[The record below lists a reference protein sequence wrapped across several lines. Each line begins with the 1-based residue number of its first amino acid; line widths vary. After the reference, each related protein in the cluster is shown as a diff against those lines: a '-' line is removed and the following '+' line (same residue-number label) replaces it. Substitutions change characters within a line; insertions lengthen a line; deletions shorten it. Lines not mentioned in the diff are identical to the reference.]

1 MGVVEDG
8 CGGISGILSA
18 LIHPDFPTMQSR
30 GKTDSTGRLVEVAGL
45 KASLVLRL
53 RRHNSTFSAPFFM
66 QMPREIPLPA
76 SVGASRAN
84 HPAPLSATASCP
96 KSLDA
101 SLNEKRRVGRVIDFG
116 EGETA
121 NFSSEFLQRGV
132 ITIRAFQNQR
142 LTGDGLTCPLARW
155 RRERERGGGG
165 GGRRTGH
172 PPELKVTLDSSFTS
186 NLPAGRLG

>member
-30 GKTDSTGRLVEVAGL
+30 GKTDSTGRSVEVAGL

-66 QMPREIPLPA
+66 QMLREIPLPA

-101 SLNEKRRVGRVIDFG
+101 SLNEKRRVGRVIDFE

-155 RRERERGGGG
+155 RREREKEEEAEDGLAI
-165 GGRRTGH
+165 H
-172 PPELKVTLDSSFTS
+172 P
-186 NLPAGRLG
+186 N